1 MDNLPL
7 LIWSIILVPG
17 CLYWIIGG
25 FLDYRQTR
33 LVRPLVKLNPPDPK
47 RWPRVSVIVPA
58 CNEAATLEQAVKSKL
73 DSDYPDFEVVL
84 VDDRS
89 TDGTAEIV
97 DRLAREDP
105 RVKAVHVSDLPEG
118 WLGKPHALSK
128 GLETATGDWFL
139 FTDADV
145 HFSRDIMKRAI
156 AHCEDKRIDQLGVLP
171 YVWTDNL
178 LLNATLLTYIRL
190 FSLLSVFWGMCR
202 AKSRAY
208 TGIGAFN
215 LVRRTAY
222 EKTDGFQWLK
232 LEITDDVA
240 LGMLIKRSGGQVSL
254 LNGNRDVKVIW
265 YPGIREMT
273 VGLEKGTYSSLGN
286 FSFRRTIF
294 WAGMFLAVEMAPI
307 MAILTIGSPLT
318 QAMGAIAWTVGLLT
332 SIRISKWSSGTLLP
346 AFIFPLGTVIFVCMI
361 VRAGWLGWRRDGVLW
376 RGTYYPDEVLK
387 NGKRFSLP

>member
-58 CNEAATLEQAVKSKL
+58 CNEAATLEQAVRSKL

-84 VDDRS
+84 VNDRS
-89 TDGTAEIV
+89 TDGTDEIV

-105 RVKAVHVSDLPEG
+105 RVKAVHVSDLPED

-128 GLETATGDWFL
+128 GLEAATGDWFL

-145 HFSRDIMKRAI
+145 HFSRDIMRRTVAY
-156 AHCEDKRIDQLGVLP
+156 CEDKCIDQLGVVP
-171 YVWTDNL
+171 YIWTNNL
-178 LLNATLLTYIRL
+178 LLNATLLTYVRL

-202 AKSRAY
+202 VKSRAY

-215 LVRRTAY
+215 LVRRAAY

-232 LEITDDVA
+232 LEIMDDVA
-240 LGMLIKRSGGQVSL
+240 LGMMIKRSGGHVSL
-254 LNGNRDVKVIW
+254 LNGNRDVKVVW

-307 MAILTIGSPLT
+307 MAILTFGSPLT
-318 QAMGAIAWTVGLLT
+318 QTMGVIAWTVGLLT
-332 SIRISKWSSGTLLP
+332 SIRISRWCNGKLLP
-346 AFIFPLGTVIFVCMI
+346 AFIFPLGTIIFVCMI
-361 VRAGWLGWRRDGVLW
+361 VRGGWLGWRRDGVLW
-376 RGTYYPDEVLK
+376 RGTYYSEDLLR